1 MRSRCCFSSQN
12 NLVFDAAFA
21 WHSIRPGWFLHS
33 TSATSEPIDLSG
45 LAPVKACRTLTGGSS
60 KMIVYNDVELNEKL
74 DVYGPARA
82 SGKESNRVIPS
93 VDLKA
98 QYHAIQAEIDA
109 AIKHTL
115 ETSQFILGQE
125 VTAFEEEY
133 AAFCH
138 AAYAIGVNSG
148 TSALHLAMLAARI
161 GPGDEVITV
170 PFTFVATVAAIEYA
184 GARPVFVDIN
194 PITYTMDPEKIAA
207 AITERTKA

>member
-45 LAPVKACRTLTGGSS
+45 LAPVKACRTLTRGSS

-74 DVYGPARA
+74 EVYGPARA
-82 SGKESNRVIPS
+82 SRKESNRVIPC

-109 AIKHTL
+109 VIKHTL
-115 ETSQFILGQE
+115 DTSQFILGQDVPTFKE
-125 VTAFEEEY
+125 QD

-138 AAYAIGVNSG
+138 AAYPIGVTRG
-148 TSALHLAMLAARI
+148 TYAL
-161 GPGDEVITV
+161 T
-170 PFTFVATVAAIEYA
+170 
-184 GARPVFVDIN
+184 
-194 PITYTMDPEKIAA
+194 
-207 AITERTKA
+207 